1 MLKNLVKRLHFLVDG
16 VTKLTKL
23 EFKTKEEQQ
32 AESLRKMFLAMADD
46 IRVVL
51 IKLADRL
58 HNMRT
63 LGYMKKYKQVEKAQE
78 TLEIYAPLAHRL
90 GMSRIKWELEDLSF
104 RYLKPDMYY
113 EISRKVAANRKQR
126 EQEIKKAISHINDK
140 FI

>member
-1 MLKNLVKRLHFLVDG
+1 
-16 VTKLTKL
+16 
-23 EFKTKEEQQ
+23 
-32 AESLRKMFLAMADD
+32 MADD

-90 GMSRIKWELEDLSF
+90 GMSRLKWELEDLSF

-113 EISRKVAANRKQR
+113 EISRKVAANRKER
-126 EQEIKKAISHINDK
+126 EQEIKKAISLIDDK
-140 FI
+140 LSGQDIDAEIYGRPKHLYSIYQKMERKEVGIVAKKCITGG